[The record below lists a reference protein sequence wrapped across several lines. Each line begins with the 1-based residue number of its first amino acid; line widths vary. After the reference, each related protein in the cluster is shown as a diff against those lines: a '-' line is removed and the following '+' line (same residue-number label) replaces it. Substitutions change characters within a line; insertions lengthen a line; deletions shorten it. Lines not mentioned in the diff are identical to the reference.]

1 MVAYNTKY
9 YRRNKEKR
17 FKVHK
22 CPHCTFET
30 TGPKSCLQAHV
41 WAKHTEEKDR
51 PFQCPCHGCNR
62 GYSARANLHKHMK
75 QCHNIII
82 PKDKNVIAYVVTL
95 NIPDDT
101 QNKITNQ
108 QKNRINIYKRNQ
120 IIPKNMKDFQNEIN
134 RETLY
139 HDLSKKIINI
149 CPYTKQDIL
158 KLKQ

>member
-9 YRRNKEKR
+9 YRRHKEKR

-41 WAKHTEEKDR
+41 WAKHTKEKDR
-51 PFQCPCHGCNR
+51 PFQCPCHGCKR

-82 PKDKNVIAYVVTL
+82 PKDKDVIAYVVTP
-95 NIPDDT
+95 NIPDNT
-101 QNKITNQ
+101 QNEITNDQ
-108 QKNRINIYKRNQ
+108 QDRLNFYRSNQ
-120 IIPKNMKDFQNEIN
+120 IIPKNMKDFSNTIN

-139 HDLSKKIINI
+139 HDLSARIINI